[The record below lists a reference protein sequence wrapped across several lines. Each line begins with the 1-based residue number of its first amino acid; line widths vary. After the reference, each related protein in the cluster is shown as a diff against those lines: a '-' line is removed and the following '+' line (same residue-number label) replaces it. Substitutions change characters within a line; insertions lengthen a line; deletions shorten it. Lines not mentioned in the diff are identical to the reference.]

1 MNISEQKYFQRGNIK
16 HFITAFFIFFLSHF
30 LFLAYMGYMS
40 KQKGVLR
47 DAMVFVMEAYSFA
60 NFQKTKD
67 GIRNVRHVYVLP
79 PTLSIFA
86 TLAYSG

>member
-1 MNISEQKYFQRGNIK
+1 
-16 HFITAFFIFFLSHF
+16 
-30 LFLAYMGYMS
+30 MS

>member
-1 MNISEQKYFQRGNIK
+1 MNINVQKYCQRGNIK
-16 HFITAFFIFFLSHF
+16 HFITAFFIFFLSQF
-30 LFLAYMGYMS
+30 LYLAYMRYMS

-67 GIRNVRHVYVLP
+67 GIRHVRHIYVVSP
-79 PTLSIFA
+79 ALSIFA

>member
-1 MNISEQKYFQRGNIK
+1 MNINVQKYCQRGKIK
-16 HFITAFFIFFLSHF
+16 HFITAFFIFFLSQF
-30 LFLAYMGYMS
+30 LYLAYMRYMS

-67 GIRNVRHVYVLP
+67 GIRHVRHVYVVSP
-79 PTLSIFA
+79 ALSIFA

>member
-1 MNISEQKYFQRGNIK
+1 MNISVQKYCQRGNIK
-16 HFITAFFIFFLSHF
+16 HFITAFFIFFL
-30 LFLAYMGYMS
+30 ACMGYMS

-47 DAMVFVMEAYSFA
+47 DAMVFVMEVYSFA

-67 GIRNVRHVYVLP
+67 GIRHVRHVYVLP

-86 TLAYSG
+86 TLAYSGKHQILE

>member
-1 MNISEQKYFQRGNIK
+1 MNINVQKYCQRENIK
-16 HFITAFFIFFLSHF
+16 HFITAFFIFFLSQF
-30 LFLAYMGYMS
+30 LFLAFMGYMS

-67 GIRNVRHVYVLP
+67 GIRHD
-79 PTLSIFA
+79 TLDMYMSCHQLYLF
-86 TLAYSG
+86 SPH

>member
-1 MNISEQKYFQRGNIK
+1 MNISVQKYCQRGNNK
-16 HFITAFFIFFLSHF
+16 HFITAFFIFFLSQF

-60 NFQKTKD
+60 NFLKTKD
-67 GIRNVRHVYVLP
+67 GIRHVRHVYVLP
-79 PTLSIFA
+79 PTLYIFA